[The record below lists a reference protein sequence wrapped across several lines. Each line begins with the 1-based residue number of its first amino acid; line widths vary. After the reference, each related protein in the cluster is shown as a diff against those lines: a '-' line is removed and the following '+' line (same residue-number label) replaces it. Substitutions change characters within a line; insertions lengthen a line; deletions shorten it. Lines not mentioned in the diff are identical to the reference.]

1 MNQQLFDSMTDEEI
15 VRYIRQGHKEG
26 MEYLLDKYKEL
37 VRNRA
42 RSLYLMGGERED
54 LIQEGMIGLFKAI
67 QGFDETKDASF
78 QSFAD
83 LCVSRQM
90 YTAVKAA
97 QRKKHG
103 PLNSYISLDSVTQD
117 EDGSVRTND
126 ALATDSGPEQM
137 FIDRENVSQMRKKIA
152 ECLSP
157 FEYQVMNYYLD
168 GIGYV
173 KIARMLGKSEKSVD
187 NALQRIKTKIKKILN

>member
-83 LCVSRQM
+83 LCVKNIVRSIPIFLW
-90 YTAVKAA
+90 TASLRMRTA
-97 QRKKHG
+97 Q
-103 PLNSYISLDSVTQD
+103 
-117 EDGSVRTND
+117 
-126 ALATDSGPEQM
+126 SGPTTRLPQTAG
-137 FIDRENVSQMRKKIA
+137 RSK
-152 ECLSP
+152 CLLTGKMS
-157 FEYQVMNYYLD
+157 
-168 GIGYV
+168 
-173 KIARMLGKSEKSVD
+173 AR
-187 NALQRIKTKIKKILN
+187 